1 MMIHFQYSVICDLVY
16 HILAHMK
23 VENASNLYSEDY
35 INLISKS
42 KNETESLLCK
52 EVEKITEYYND
63 NFERLGIIN
72 FLPCYCF
79 ALEELQNALLTYND
93 FTDEDKDRFIV
104 PLCNIIEN
112 EIHFYEGYW
121 LNVFSETKADRTYLE
136 GWMKA
141 RFLKY
146 EPLFLYFK
154 KQADIG
160 FSYSLSCNG
169 RGYYQKN
176 SFNAIVPFETD
187 QNKYNNTF
195 YQLLHEFTHQ
205 FTDRLV
211 ATNIKMKDGTHTVSE
226 NTAIL
231 FNYYLIRTLYPEDL
245 VSYCKWIKAT
255 SNRNCF
261 DENSIVHCFPVDNC
275 INESLLK
282 LTSDIKEY
290 LL

>member
-16 HILAHMK
+16 HILTHMK

-104 PLCNIIEN
+104 PLCNIIEK

-121 LNVFSETKADRTYLE
+121 LNVFSETKADRIYLE

>member
-42 KNETESLLCK
+42 KNETESSLCK
-52 EVEKITEYYND
+52 EVEKITEFYNY
-63 NFERLGIIN
+63 NFERLGIVN
-72 FLPCYCF
+72 FLPCYCST
-79 ALEELQNALLTYND
+79 LEELQNALLTYND
-93 FTDEDKDRFIV
+93 FTSEDKKMFIV
-104 PLCNIIEN
+104 PLCNIIEK
-112 EIHFYEGYW
+112 EFQFYEGYW
-121 LNVFSETKADRTYLE
+121 LNVFSETKADRVYLE
-136 GWMKA
+136 EWMKA
-141 RFLKY
+141 RFFKY

-205 FTDRLV
+205 FTDCMV

-231 FNYYLIRTLYPEDL
+231 FDYYLIRTLYPEDL
-245 VSYCKWIKAT
+245 VSYCKWIKT
-255 SNRNCF
+255 TLNRNCF
-261 DENSIVHCFPVDNC
+261 DENSIVHCFPINNS
-275 INESLLK
+275 INEGLLK
-282 LTSDIKEY
+282 LIGNIKEY